1 MDSTDFAS
9 MFGSEPDVTYGRQAY
24 DAIKHH
30 RAQLGGE
37 LFIDKLLR
45 LIKLDSG
52 MFTPAVTNQP
62 DLTYSQPERS
72 THQNPIKTFG
82 ISSKRL

>member
-1 MDSTDFAS
+1 MDSSDFAS
-9 MFGSEPDVTYGRQAY
+9 IFGSEPDVIYGRQAY

-37 LFIDKLLR
+37 LFIDKLLK

-52 MFTPAVTNQP
+52 IFTPAATRQP
-62 DLTYSQPERS
+62 DLTYLQPEKS

-82 ISSKRL
+82 ISSKRS